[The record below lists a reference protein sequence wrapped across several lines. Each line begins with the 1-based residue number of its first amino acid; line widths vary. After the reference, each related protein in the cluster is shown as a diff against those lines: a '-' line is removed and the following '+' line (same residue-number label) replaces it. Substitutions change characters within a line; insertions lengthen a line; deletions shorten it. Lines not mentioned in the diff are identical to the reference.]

1 MRRSSLGFALTAILV
16 LSGTAW
22 GQGEYVR
29 KDLLIETEEAAK
41 LLNAPNVRIIDAVD
55 ESAYDRAHIPGA
67 VNLFYLT
74 FANLE
79 ERKKSGYPVSPKE
92 AERLFGDAGI
102 DEKTQVIVYDGGEG
116 PFASGVWFALEFFG
130 HRNVKVLNGG
140 FRKWVKEGRPVTQ
153 DVAKVEK
160 KKFVAKPNP
169 DMVASLEWV
178 KKNMQNKELVVLD
191 ARSFKEFIG
200 EDVRPGAS
208 RGGHLPGAIH
218 FEWTKVSDKVETFK
232 KADQLRSALEQR
244 GITKDKEIVT
254 YCQTGIGRASDL
266 ALAFKLVGYDKVRL
280 YTGSW
285 EEWSRDPRLPIEK

>member
-1 MRRSSLGFALTAILV
+1 MRRSSLGVALTAILV
-16 LSGTAW
+16 LSGPAW

-29 KDLLIETEEAAK
+29 KDLLIETEDAAK

-55 ESAYDRAHIPGA
+55 ESAYARAHIPGA
-67 VNLFYLT
+67 INLFYLT

-79 ERKKSGYPVSPKE
+79 ERKKNGYPASPKE
-92 AERLFGDAGI
+92 AEKLFGDAGI

-140 FRKWVKEGRPVTQ
+140 FRKWVKDGRPVTQ

-169 DMVASLEWV
+169 DLVAPLEWV
-178 KKNMQNKELVVLD
+178 KKNMQNKELLVLD

-200 EDVRPGAS
+200 EDVRPVAS
-208 RGGHLPGAIH
+208 RGGHLPGAVH
-218 FEWTKVSDKVETFK
+218 FEWTKVSDRVETFK

-266 ALAFKLVGYDKVRL
+266 VLAFKLVGYDKVRL